1 MGDKEPPMSVLL
13 YTSGTETMA
22 VSIYLLL
29 DTGYL
34 EKASAVSC
42 FILTISVGAV
52 FLVKRI
58 TGKGVLEV

>member
-1 MGDKEPPMSVLL
+1 MSVLH

-22 VSIYLLL
+22 VSIYLLV
-29 DTGYL
+29 DNGAL
-34 EKASAVSC
+34 ENASAISC
-42 FILTISVGAV
+42 FILAISVGSV